1 MLIYEVTA
9 TVEDGLAGEF
19 EKYMVK
25 QHIPDVPATGKL
37 TAAFFLKNGDTYRIG
52 YHCDSYE
59 DLDDYLAND
68 AERLRA
74 DHAAH
79 FPAGVEV
86 SRQVWDILA
95 LFPSPG

>member
-9 TVEDGLAGEF
+9 TVEAGLAAEF
-19 EKYMVK
+19 ERYVMG
-25 QHIPDVPATGKL
+25 QHIPDVLATGKL
-37 TAAFFLKNGDTYRIG
+37 TAAFFVKNGDFYRVG

-59 DLDDYLAND
+59 DLDAYLAND

-79 FPAGVEV
+79 FPSGVEV
-86 SRQVWDILA
+86 SRQVWDIVA
-95 LFPSPG
+95 LFPSPE